1 MISKDCKNCENLD
14 IDNKEYPCKLDN
26 HLRCTILNDFVKKE
40 KVGKKNYLCEDVN
53 NGKV

>member
-26 HLRCTILNDFVKKE
+26 HLRCTILNDFVKREGWKKE
-40 KVGKKNYLCEDVN
+40 LIM
-53 NGKV
+53 